1 MELAVFL
8 RVLGVHWVHLV
19 HGEACRK
26 NFFMRESDRRLILG
40 KRLVETEQIEERII
54 GKVMSD
60 GKGLTPCV
68 HGITFAGKP
77 LDNIGSEAFR
87 KKARPGE
94 KEVKQRLEHHH
105 ADKKN

>member
-1 MELAVFL
+1 M
-8 RVLGVHWVHLV
+8 
-19 HGEACRK
+19 
-26 NFFMRESDRRLILG
+26 ILG
-40 KRLVETEQIEERII
+40 KRLAETEQIEELII
-54 GKVMSD
+54 GKVISD
-60 GKGLTPCV
+60 GKGSAPCV

-94 KEVKQRLEHHH
+94 KEVRQRLEHRD